1 LLPWFPGGRSR
12 PLSGD
17 SGFTSVGASVELS
30 SIKLLACTVGAHDR
44 QERRSRQVTE
54 PVNRHVLQA
63 QDELWREM
71 LELASTVESM
81 LDQAVLVLCENR
93 TELAAVVKT
102 QERTV
107 NAREVRIRERCIR
120 ALALYQPVATDLRRL
135 VSVLRLAETLERV
148 GDMAAKIARRTRRAA
163 EDPMAPPIPSSV
175 AILAVAVSH
184 AFKEV
189 IAELRRDDAA
199 GARSAL
205 PDERAID
212 RQYRAVRRELKD
224 AIRRRPERVRPML
237 RLMNSARNLER
248 VSDHILDIANAIIFI
263 KEGFG

>member
-1 LLPWFPGGRSR
+1 
-12 PLSGD
+12 
-17 SGFTSVGASVELS
+17 VGASVELS
-30 SIKLLACTVGAHDR
+30 SIEFLACNVRARDR
-44 QERRSRQVTE
+44 QEGRSRQVNE

-71 LELASTVESM
+71 LVLASTVESM

-93 TELAAVVKT
+93 TELTTEVKT

-107 NAREVRIRERCIR
+107 NAWEVRIHERCIK

-135 VSVLRLAETLERV
+135 VSVLRLAETFERI
-148 GDMAAKIARRTRRAA
+148 GDMAAKIARRSRRAS

-175 AILAVAVSH
+175 AILAVAVSD
-184 AFKEV
+184 ALKQV
-189 IAELRRDDAA
+189 IAELRRDDAD

-205 PDERAID
+205 PGERAID

-224 AIRRRPERVRPML
+224 AIRTRPERVGPML
-237 RLMNSARNLER
+237 RIMNSARNLER
-248 VSDHILDIANAIIFI
+248 VGDHILDIANAIIFI